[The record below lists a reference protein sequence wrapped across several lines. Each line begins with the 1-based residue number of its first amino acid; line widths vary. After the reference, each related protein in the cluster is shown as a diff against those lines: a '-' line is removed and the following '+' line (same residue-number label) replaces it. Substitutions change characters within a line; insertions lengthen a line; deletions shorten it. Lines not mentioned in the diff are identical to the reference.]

1 MFKTPVV
8 GSARGIKET
17 QGRRAFTLIEVLVV
31 VAIIALLIA
40 ILLPS
45 LAKAREQGRS
55 AQCLSN
61 QRQIGLAINM
71 YTTANKSYLPG
82 PAHMLIFRNMAAY
95 RNATPHGESYYKQ
108 NIPSYI
114 AKYLGDRGRSA
125 ESLDNVAECPTFDR
139 TTRAEPSP
147 TDPWYY
153 RLTAHY
159 IVNTGGFTANPS
171 WVGKDA
177 GNPPPRP
184 WYATKPV
191 NYFGHLNIGGSLD
204 FLTGDAY
211 TIAAPK
217 PIDRIKNFS
226 GEWATADLWYAKAG
240 TAGGGRGTGGGAARL
255 VGTWP
260 NEWQNSASSVF
271 TGEGESKIP
280 TYPYHLTVTSY
291 KNDPRGNYP
300 GDSSPQLTN
309 GRTNAVY
316 MDGHGETLAQ
326 WKGTNNPC
334 MNKDLSGSPNT
345 CR

>member
-95 RNATPHGESYYKQ
+95 RNANPHGESYYKQ

-191 NYFGHLNIGGSLD
+191 NYFGHLNIGASLD

-211 TIAAPK
+211 TVAAPK

-226 GEWATADLWYAKAG
+226 GEWATADLWYAKAQG
-240 TAGGGRGTGGGAARL
+240 EGRGSGLRL

-260 NEWQNSASSVF
+260 NEFQGGASSVF
-271 TGEGESKIP
+271 TGDGDSKIP

-291 KNDPRGNYP
+291 PNNPRRVYQQTDPRF
-300 GDSSPQLTN
+300 TN

-316 MDGHGETLAQ
+316 MDGHGETLPQ

-334 MNKDLSGSPNT
+334 MLDCSNEYRP
-345 CR
+345 